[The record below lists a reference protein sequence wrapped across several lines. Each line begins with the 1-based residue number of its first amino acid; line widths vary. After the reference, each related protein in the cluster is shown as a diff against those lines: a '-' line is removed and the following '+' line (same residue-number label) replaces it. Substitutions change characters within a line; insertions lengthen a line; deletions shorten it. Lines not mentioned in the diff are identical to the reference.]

1 MDWIFY
7 FFFAWGLSYLLNFF
21 VLKKFFKKEV
31 KQTKRLGGVAII
43 LSFLT
48 VLFFS
53 EVVITNKILALFL
66 GTVAILF
73 FGLLDDFKNI
83 NWKGQFIF
91 QFFLALLIIFFGFE
105 IDFISF
111 SSQWVWQLGGLE
123 INFLGATIPLIS
135 SVVLL
140 FWVVLIINAVNW
152 ADGSDGL
159 AVAIGTVS
167 AVAIFFVSLRPEVN
181 QPAVAIMSI
190 IFVGALLGFGWFNF
204 PPAKLFAGTSG
215 SYFIGFFLAVLA
227 VLAGTKI
234 ATLMTVLALP
244 VLDAGW
250 VIYDR
255 FKDGQSVF
263 KRDVEKRHFHYRLRD
278 IGWDNRQ
285 ICWFY
290 SSFLFL
296 MFLLGVFFSGKDL
309 KMIIL
314 FLEVL
319 LIWAIL
325 FWMSR
330 KTEGAK
336 KKISKNRLN

>member
-1 MDWIFY
+1 MGWIFY
-7 FFFAWGLSYLLNFF
+7 FFSAWGLSYLLNFF

-31 KQTKRLGGVAII
+31 EQTKRLGGVAII
-43 LSFLT
+43 LSFLA

-53 EVVITNKILALFL
+53 EVVITSKILALIL
-66 GTVAILF
+66 GTVAILS
-73 FGLLDDFKNI
+73 FGLLDDFRNI
-83 NWKGQFIF
+83 NWKGQLFF
-91 QFFLALLIIFFGFE
+91 QFFLALLIIFFGFKIE
-105 IDFISF
+105 FISF
-111 SSQWVWQLGGLE
+111 SSQLIWSLGSWE
-123 INFLGATIPLIS
+123 ISFWGSTISLIS
-135 SVVLL
+135 SMVLI
-140 FWVVLIINAVNW
+140 FWTILIINAINW

-159 AVAIGTVS
+159 AVAIGTIS
-167 AVAIFFVSLRPEVN
+167 AAAIFFVSLRPEVD

-190 IFVGALLGFGWFNF
+190 IFIGALLGFGWFNF

-255 FKDGQSVF
+255 FKNGQSVF
-263 KRDVEKRHFHYRLRD
+263 KRDVKKRHFHYRLRD
-278 IGWDNRQ
+278 IGWDNRR

-296 MFLLGVFFSGKDL
+296 MFLLGIFFSGEDL

-325 FWMSR
+325 FWMSK
-330 KTEGAK
+330 KTEGTK
-336 KKISKNRLN
+336 KKISKNERN